1 MGLHIPEGKIFKF
14 YQRKE
19 RKEKKEAE
27 EEEEEEE
34 GRIMQKKHELPM
46 PITKRDIVLRY
57 VIKGKK
63 MRGSAQ
69 DPR

>member
-1 MGLHIPEGKIFKF
+1 M
-14 YQRKE
+14 
-19 RKEKKEAE
+19 KEA

-34 GRIMQKKHELPM
+34 GRIMQKKHELPL

-63 MRGSAQ
+63 KCGEVPR